1 MSRILDR
8 FTESLKKRLVY
19 EDDLITSFLSRVAI
33 TPEENS
39 ALRGA
44 QSYSNK
50 REEELRILLRKM
62 YSAMRDA
69 EITTE
74 EILRN
79 YPFPVRAILLMRY
92 LEKQGEERSTM
103 LVERINEMG
112 FKLIQNDVWV
122 LPPAR
127 TPQSLETEQEL
138 KLWVYENLVKK
149 VDRELQFVMPFVTVI
164 DLKKTVA
171 ERRRVRKKY
180 ASNTIFNIMEV
191 DQMVPPSFVYSFLK
205 GRGLGIE
212 RVVRAGDLVLLSS
225 SFSDDLLSSKL
236 EENKR
241 EIVERIAKTLQ
252 KERVTLDDISE
263 MDEARFAGLLEGL
276 VPLARGV
283 AQRLIAEAKYW
294 KRVLSGSP

>member
-8 FTESLKKRLVY
+8 FSESFKKKLIS
-19 EDDLITSFLSRVAI
+19 EDDLIASFLSRVAL
-33 TPEENS
+33 TPEDNS
-39 ALRGA
+39 AIIGA
-44 QSYSNK
+44 ESYSNK
-50 REEELRILLRKM
+50 REEELRVLLRKM

-74 EILRN
+74 EVLRS

-103 LVERINEMG
+103 LVERINEVG
-112 FKLIQNDVWV
+112 FRLIQNDVWV
-122 LPPAR
+122 LPPTK
-127 TPQSLETEQEL
+127 TPQTLETEQEL
-138 KLWVYENLVKK
+138 KLWVYENLVKR

-171 ERRRVRKKY
+171 ERRRIRKRY
-180 ASNTIFNIMEV
+180 ASNTIFNVMEV
-191 DQMVPPSFVYSFLK
+191 DRMVPPSFVYTFLK

-212 RVVRAGDLVLLSS
+212 QVLKSGDLVFLSS

-241 EIVERIAKTLQ
+241 EVVERLTKTLQ
-252 KERVTLDDISE
+252 KERVTLDDLSE
-263 MDEARFAGLLEGL
+263 MEEVRFAGLLGGL
-276 VPLARGV
+276 VPHERGV
-283 AQRLIAEAKYW
+283 AQRLIVEAKYW
-294 KRVLSGSP
+294 KRVLAGSP